1 MKLTGVLRTE
11 LLMWVR
17 PSLSFCDEVNSRH
30 SRCKVDIAK
39 KIEKDSNINQYKR
52 SSRILQGQSLIAE
65 QRLGELNLSWNY
77 YLQEICYEETHAQ
90 YMHTQSLTTPFILL
104 SLSSIPLKIIH
115 RFNTIQCLEKF
126 QWRFIEIENTNET
139 YMKIQ
144 RCE

>member
-1 MKLTGVLRTE
+1 MSWEQSCSCGYAPPLPSVMKSAPGT
-11 LLMWVR
+11 
-17 PSLSFCDEVNSRH
+17 
-30 SRCKVDIAK
+30 VDAKLILQK

-90 YMHTQSLTTPFILL
+90 YMHTQSLTTPFIPLP
-104 SLSSIPLKIIH
+104 LSSIPLKIIH

-126 QWRFIEIENTNET
+126 QW
-139 YMKIQ
+139 YVSSK
-144 RCE
+144 

>member
-17 PSLSFCDEVNSRH
+17 PSPSFCDEVSSRH

-65 QRLGELNLSWNY
+65 QRLGELNLS
-77 YLQEICYEETHAQ
+77 
-90 YMHTQSLTTPFILL
+90 
-104 SLSSIPLKIIH
+104 
-115 RFNTIQCLEKF
+115 
-126 QWRFIEIENTNET
+126 
-139 YMKIQ
+139 
-144 RCE
+144 